1 MTSTRQEAENFQ
13 PVHGASFRLAGGLVL
28 ALLAIYLL
36 GYVVLCSQDYFDLAR
51 LPYASHTSDWLYQIY
66 RPLEWFKHLW

>member
-1 MTSTRQEAENFQ
+1 M
-13 PVHGASFRLAGGLVL
+13 AGGLVL